1 MQPQTWLIDFEVGM
15 IPALRAEYPGLLV
28 MGCYYHFMQCL
39 VRKLQELGLKELYRQ
54 DLEFQVICRQIS
66 AIAFVPIPLITE
78 SFNMVVAS
86 IPPRYV
92 DRIRPFINY
101 VQVCILFSNLIFVV
115 CSTLLQQIFEFSR
128 QKWQNQ
134 KCDPINRFTL
144 CTVLIT

>member
-15 IPALRAEYPGLLV
+15 IAALRAEYPGLLV

-54 DLEFQVICRQIS
+54 DLGFQVVCRQIS

-78 SFNMVVAS
+78 SFNLVVAS

-101 VQVCILFSNLIFVV
+101 VQVCILSSKHFVH
-115 CSTLLQQIFEFSR
+115 
-128 QKWQNQ
+128 
-134 KCDPINRFTL
+134 FTL
-144 CTVLIT
+144 ILMHFTLILMHLF